1 MTDFPRLRNA
11 RADAAW
17 WQAEAQRA
25 NQHAADARAAA
36 FDAGMRLAERQQ
48 RIVELREERN
58 VLRRAV
64 SELAARIGEIE
75 AYRKVLDSADAD
87 ATIVLAALPAFG
99 EVDREYVHKLTGQ
112 RIRLTEL
119 SGSCWSYVVVDGGT
133 QALWLIFE
141 EDLRNEYTLAV
152 DATPADATAV
162 LPAVR
167 PPMHRQ
173 CALAHDRGEPQRACV
188 LCPPVGAS

>member
-1 MTDFPRLRNA
+1 MTVFPRLRRA

-17 WQAEAQRA
+17 WEAEAQAA
-25 NQHAADARAAA
+25 NQHAADARMAA

-75 AYRKVLDSADAD
+75 AYRKVLDSDDAD
-87 ATIVLAALPAFG
+87 ATMVLAALPAFG
-99 EVDREYVHKLTGQ
+99 EVDREYVHKLTQQ
-112 RIRLTEL
+112 RIRLIEL
-119 SGSCWSYVVVDGGT
+119 DGSCWSYVVVDGGT
-133 QALWLIFE
+133 QGRSLWLIAE
-141 EDLRNEYTLAV
+141 EDLRNEYMLA
-152 DATPADATAV
+152 ADATAV